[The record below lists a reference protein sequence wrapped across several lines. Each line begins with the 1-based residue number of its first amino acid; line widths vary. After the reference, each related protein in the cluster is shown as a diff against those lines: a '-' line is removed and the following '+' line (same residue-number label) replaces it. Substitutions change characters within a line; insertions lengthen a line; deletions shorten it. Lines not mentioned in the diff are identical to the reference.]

1 MNACAHMKQEVNV
14 HGLVLGKV
22 LVKKFILYRD
32 TVILA
37 MQARNRFL
45 E

>member
-1 MNACAHMKQEVNV
+1 MFMVWSW
-14 HGLVLGKV
+14 GKV